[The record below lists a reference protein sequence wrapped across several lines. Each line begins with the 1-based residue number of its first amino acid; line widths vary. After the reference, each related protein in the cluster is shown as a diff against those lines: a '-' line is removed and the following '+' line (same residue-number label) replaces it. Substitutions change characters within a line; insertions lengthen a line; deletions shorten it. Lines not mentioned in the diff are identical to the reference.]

1 MGDHQNHRFQHYNGL
16 ILDHLR
22 TPMTSETNI
31 NIAGA
36 KEGHHICASF
46 AGLGWPQDIT

>member
-1 MGDHQNHRFQHYNGL
+1 MGDHQNYRFQYYNTIYNGL

-22 TPMTSETNI
+22 TPMTSESDI

-36 KEGHHICASF
+36 KEGHHIC
-46 AGLGWPQDIT
+46 